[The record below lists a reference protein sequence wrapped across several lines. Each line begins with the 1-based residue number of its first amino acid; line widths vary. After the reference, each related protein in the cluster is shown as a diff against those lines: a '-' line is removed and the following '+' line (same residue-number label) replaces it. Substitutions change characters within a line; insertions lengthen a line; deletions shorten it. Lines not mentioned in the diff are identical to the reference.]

1 VRQVDQVEEVV
12 LGAGVLAGVVDEP
25 LSDDGLE
32 ALSDE
37 VLALSPPLS
46 PPLSLVA
53 GAVVEDFP
61 RLSFL

>member
-1 VRQVDQVEEVV
+1 VRRVDQVEEVV

-46 PPLSLVA
+46 LVA